1 MIGADIKEREKLYF
15 LLHNFHKKFVHF
27 FEKWGGDFLMKDMGT
42 NGNLSGGVLGFINL
56 TSKIDH
62 TPTQYGGILHAI
74 STRHRCN

>member
-1 MIGADIKEREKLYF
+1 MYKLDGFRNCWERTSGKGGGGGGAGR
-15 LLHNFHKKFVHF
+15 
-27 FEKWGGDFLMKDMGT
+27 GGDFLMKDMGT
-42 NGNLSGGVLGFINL
+42 NGNLCGGVLGFINL

>member
-1 MIGADIKEREKLYF
+1 MGAGR
-15 LLHNFHKKFVHF
+15 
-27 FEKWGGDFLMKDMGT
+27 GGDFLMKDMGT